1 LVLFIYNARRQ
12 KRVVLEITK
21 CVTTQ
26 LIKEI
31 IFIVDYNKKKML
43 AISINVLGKVHAYV
57 KTNSCYRSKN
67 VLYMFAHYLDIT
79 CYVISK

>member
-1 LVLFIYNARRQ
+1 
-12 KRVVLEITK
+12 
-21 CVTTQ
+21 
-26 LIKEI
+26 
-31 IFIVDYNKKKML
+31 ML
-43 AISINVLGKVHAYV
+43 AISNVLGKVHAYV